1 VCRDQAESG
10 KPQTGFAGIG
20 AYTAIFTVV
29 YAPIACADLTNLLLA
44 HANKTFS
51 FVTLALEIG
60 VRRRSSDFGGCRS
73 VDEGPETSTLLPAPT
88 VSSVRIAALT
98 FTAIVV
104 ATTCERI
111 ANTLGQ
117 SCTRKAGAASTF

>member
-1 VCRDQAESG
+1 LKAG

-29 YAPIACADLTNLLLA
+29 YAPIACANLTNLLLA

-60 VRRRSSDFGGCRS
+60 VRR
-73 VDEGPETSTLLPAPT
+73 
-88 VSSVRIAALT
+88 
-98 FTAIVV
+98 IVAKQV
-104 ATTCERI
+104 HAGRDR
-111 ANTLGQ
+111 LGEDQ
-117 SCTRKAGAASTF
+117 EPCL